1 MKENLEKDDK
11 RRKVEDILNMLNINS
26 ISKKYC
32 RKKDVKKTTEYISQ
46 YLDIPDEVL
55 RKIVKE
61 ESELE
66 MIMKRFLYIVIGI
79 ILGSITVYSD
89 SDFLTSI
96 IYIFILSWFLFL
108 PVIFIYMII
117 RQDRINRIILAE
129 WVIFYRNK
137 PPMITE

>member
-1 MKENLEKDDK
+1 MKANLEKDDK
-11 RRKVEDILNMLNINS
+11 RRKVEDILNMLNKNS

-32 RKKDVKKTTEYISQ
+32 RTKDVKKTTEYISQ

-79 ILGSITVYSD
+79 ILGSITVYTD

-96 IYIFILSWFLFL
+96 IYIFTLSWFLFL
-108 PVIFIYMII
+108 PVIFIYMIM
-117 RQDRINRIILAE
+117 RHNRINRIILAE
-129 WVIFYRNK
+129 WVIFNRNK
-137 PPMITE
+137 PLFDN